1 LTLPKPPWVGRG
13 RNVVGRLDAGV
24 PGEDEGEHRKGGDQ
38 PVSQAS
44 AAVAGPGLG
53 GGLAVEDVS
62 VSFGGL
68 RALDGVSITVDRG
81 EVVGL
86 IGPNGAG
93 KTTLFNVVCGF
104 VRPASGRLAF
114 DGRLLERHQSHDLVK
129 LGIAR
134 TLQGVGLWQGLSVA
148 ENVMAG
154 AQPLLRAGLLSAFLG
169 LWRSGREEARL
180 RQRALELLER
190 LGIEEWAGHLPDAL
204 PYAVRK
210 QTALARALMAR
221 PSLLLLDEPAGG
233 LSEPDLVDLG
243 SLLREFRADM
253 GVLLVEHHMDFVMS
267 VCDRLVVLDFGRVIS
282 SGSPK
287 EVQADPAVTT
297 AYLGENVEAVG
308 PRQMGTGPRL
318 TGIGDPGSPVEEDR
332 ARG

>member
-1 LTLPKPPWVGRG
+1 
-13 RNVVGRLDAGV
+13 
-24 PGEDEGEHRKGGDQ
+24 
-38 PVSQAS
+38 
-44 AAVAGPGLG
+44 
-53 GGLAVEDVS
+53 VEDVS

-104 VRPASGRLAF
+104 VRPVSGRLAF
-114 DGRLLERHQSHDLVK
+114 DGRPLERHRSQDLVK

-134 TLQGVGLWQGLSVA
+134 TLQGIGLWKGLSVA

-169 LWRSGREEARL
+169 LWRSSREEARL
-180 RQRALELLER
+180 RQRAFELLER
-190 LGIEEWAGHLPDAL
+190 LGIEQWAGYLPDAL

-221 PSLLLLDEPAGG
+221 PSLLMLDEPAGG

-243 SLLREFRADM
+243 SLLRELRADM

-287 EVQADPAVTT
+287 SVQSDPAVTT
-297 AYLGENVEAVG
+297 AYLGENVEAAG
-308 PRQMGTGPRL
+308 PRQVGTRPGRA
-318 TGIGDPGSPVEEDR
+318 GIGEALSNVEEDR

>member
-1 LTLPKPPWVGRG
+1 
-13 RNVVGRLDAGV
+13 
-24 PGEDEGEHRKGGDQ
+24 
-38 PVSQAS
+38 VSRAT
-44 AAVAGPGLG
+44 ATTPAPGPGR
-53 GGLAVEDVS
+53 GLAVEDVS

-93 KTTLFNVVCGF
+93 KTTLFNVICGF
-104 VRPASGRLAF
+104 VRPVSGQLAF
-114 DGRLLERHQSHDLVK
+114 DGQRVRNHRPHDLAK

-134 TLQGVGLWQGLSVA
+134 TLQGVGLWRGLTVT

-154 AQPLLRAGLLSAFLG
+154 AQPWVRAGLLSAFLG
-169 LWRSGREEARL
+169 GWRSAREEARL
-180 RQRALELLER
+180 RQEAIQLLEQ
-190 LGIEEWAGHLPDAL
+190 LGIQQWARHLPDAL

-210 QTALARALMAR
+210 QTALARALIAQ

-233 LSEPDLVDLG
+233 LSEPELVDLRR
-243 SLLREFRADM
+243 LLRGLRADM
-253 GVLLVEHHMDFVMS
+253 GVLLVEHNVDFVMS

-282 SGSPK
+282 RGSPE
-287 EVQADPAVTT
+287 EVQSDPAVTT
-297 AYLGENVEAVG
+297 AYLGEEVEA
-308 PRQMGTGPRL
+308 TGSSRGRTSPRL
-318 TGIGDPGSPVEEDR
+318 ARGRDEDDGAEEER

>member
-1 LTLPKPPWVGRG
+1 M
-13 RNVVGRLDAGV
+13 
-24 PGEDEGEHRKGGDQ
+24 
-38 PVSQAS
+38 SQATTTTP
-44 AAVAGPGLG
+44 APGLR

-68 RALDGVSITVDRG
+68 RALDGVSITVERG

-104 VRPASGRLAF
+104 VRPVSGRLAF
-114 DGRLLERHQSHDLVK
+114 DGRRFGNHRPHDLAK

-134 TLQGVGLWQGLSVA
+134 TLQGVGLWKGLTVT

-154 AQPLLRAGLLSAFLG
+154 AQPVVRAGLLSAFLG
-169 LWRSGREEARL
+169 GWRSGREEALL
-180 RQRALELLER
+180 RQKAFQLLEQM
-190 LGIEEWAGHLPDAL
+190 GIEQWARHLPDAL

-210 QTALARALMAR
+210 QTALARALIAQ

-233 LSEPDLVDLG
+233 LSEPELVDLRR
-243 SLLREFRADM
+243 LLRGLREDM
-253 GVLLVEHHMDFVMS
+253 GVLLVEHNMDFVMS

-282 SGSPK
+282 SGSP
-287 EVQADPAVTT
+287 EQVQGDPAVTS
-297 AYLGENVEAVG
+297 AYLGETVEASG
-308 PRQMGTGPRL
+308 SRPGRTGPRL
-318 TGIGDPGSPVEEDR
+318 ARGGEENDGAEEDR

>member
-1 LTLPKPPWVGRG
+1 M
-13 RNVVGRLDAGV
+13 
-24 PGEDEGEHRKGGDQ
+24 
-38 PVSQAS
+38 
-44 AAVAGPGLG
+44 
-53 GGLAVEDVS
+53 S

-68 RALDGVSITVDRG
+68 RALDGVSVTVEPG

-104 VRPASGRLAF
+104 VRPMSGRLAF
-114 DGRLLERHQSHDLVK
+114 DGRPFGNHRPHDLAK

-134 TLQGVGLWQGLSVA
+134 TLQGVGLWRGLTVT

-154 AQPLLRAGLLSAFLG
+154 AQPLARAGLLSAFLG

-180 RQRALELLER
+180 RQKAFELLER
-190 LGIEEWAGHLPDAL
+190 LGIEQWSRHLPDTL

-210 QTALARALMAR
+210 QTALARALMAE

-233 LSEPDLVDLG
+233 LSEPELVDLR
-243 SLLREFRADM
+243 SLLRGLRADM

-267 VCDRLVVLDFGRVIS
+267 VCDRLVV
-282 SGSPK
+282 
-287 EVQADPAVTT
+287 
-297 AYLGENVEAVG
+297 
-308 PRQMGTGPRL
+308 
-318 TGIGDPGSPVEEDR
+318 
-332 ARG
+332 

>member
-1 LTLPKPPWVGRG
+1 MCRARTKESTGR
-13 RNVVGRLDAGV
+13 
-24 PGEDEGEHRKGGDQ
+24 GGDQ
-38 PVSQAS
+38 PVSKTS
-44 AAVAGPGLG
+44 AAAAGPGLG

-68 RALDGVSITVDRG
+68 RALDRVSITVDRG

-104 VRPASGRLAF
+104 VRPVAGRLAF
-114 DGRLLERHQSHDLVK
+114 DGRPLGRHRSHDLVK

-134 TLQGVGLWQGLSVA
+134 TLQGVGLWKGLSVL

-154 AQPLLRAGLLSAFLG
+154 AQPLLRSGLLSAFLG
-169 LWRSGREEARL
+169 LWRSSREEARL
-180 RQRALELLER
+180 RQKAFELLER
-190 LGIEEWAGHLPDAL
+190 MGIEEWAGHLPDAL

-233 LSEPDLVDLG
+233 LAEPDLVDLG
-243 SLLREFRADM
+243 SLLRELRADT

-282 SGSPK
+282 SGSPTK
-287 EVQADPAVTT
+287 VQSDPAVTT
-297 AYLGENVEAVG
+297 AYLGENVQPAG
-308 PRQMGTGPRL
+308 PREMGTR
-318 TGIGDPGSPVEEDR
+318 PGLAETLETDSSLDEGR